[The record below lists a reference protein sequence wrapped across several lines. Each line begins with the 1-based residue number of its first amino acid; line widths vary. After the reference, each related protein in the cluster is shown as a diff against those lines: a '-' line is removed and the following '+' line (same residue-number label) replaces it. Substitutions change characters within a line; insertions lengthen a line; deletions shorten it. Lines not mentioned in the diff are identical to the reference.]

1 MIVNPCEGVAHACEN
16 WFLLEDFG
24 LYCPIWGRTRLP
36 LEVGGS
42 GKQSPTGWQEG
53 YSSLGFIVQKQ
64 LLGRD

>member
-1 MIVNPCEGVAHACEN
+1 MIVNPCEGVADGCVN

-24 LYCPIWGRTRLP
+24 LYCPIWGRARLP

-42 GKQSPTGWQEG
+42 GNQLPIGSQED
-53 YSSLGFIVQKQ
+53 YSSLGLIVQKQ